1 MLYELGARRFG
12 LISVPPV
19 GCCPHSRLIQFNNNG
34 SSACYLPMN
43 TLAQAFHS
51 KLEALLLNISSQ
63 LQGMKYSLGN
73 TYKMI
78 YDVINNA
85 KAYGENSSNILL

>member
-1 MLYELGARRFG
+1 
-12 LISVPPV
+12 
-19 GCCPHSRLIQFNNNG
+19 
-34 SSACYLPMN
+34 MN

-85 KAYGENSSNILL
+85 KAYGENSSTFYYNLMLIVKYLKSYIKRKGLAVLLFWFCRI